1 MYFEKI
7 RGQRFAKKYLSNSI
21 KSNMIS
27 HAYMFEGPSGVGKNT
42 MARELA
48 ATLLEMENLFNSPDY
63 IEITPDGNSI
73 KIAQIRKLQSDIL
86 VKPYKSYK
94 IYVIDEAQKMTVE
107 AQNALLKTLEEP
119 PKYAIIILITN
130 NKESLLDTI
139 KSRCEIIKF
148 TPIPLVEVADY
159 LTQIGVD
166 KNRASLLANF
176 SRGSMQKAIELSES
190 EDFHIMRDEVQKYVE
205 TFLTGSMLDIMDIQS
220 SIEKYKD
227 NITNVLDL
235 LVNYFRDIM
244 MVKENVDSSM
254 IINLDRL
261 VFIKNMSTKIT
272 YSQLSKIID
281 IIEETKIQAMD
292 IMKCFKS
299 VCFMVSSPITAEC
312 GCAGSGKHYNAYGS
326 RNMPGFISGRCGN
339 YGNFLCC
346 VRNSVRFGIKSPR
359 PGVWEQKGSCHGN
372 RIRLCRICFRT
383 GFIFQIKSIRLLG
396 IRNSKDRIIQNR

>member
-48 ATLLEMENLFNSPDY
+48 ATLLDMENLFNSPDY
-63 IEITPDGNSI
+63 IEITPGGNSI

-159 LTQIGVD
+159 LTQTGVD

-281 IIEETKIQAMD
+281 IIEETKNKLRSNCNFNISIQVMTLN
-292 IMKCFKS
+292 IYE
-299 VCFMVSSPITAEC
+299 V
-312 GCAGSGKHYNAYGS
+312 
-326 RNMPGFISGRCGN
+326 
-339 YGNFLCC
+339 
-346 VRNSVRFGIKSPR
+346 IK
-359 PGVWEQKGSCHGN
+359 
-372 RIRLCRICFRT
+372 
-383 GFIFQIKSIRLLG
+383 
-396 IRNSKDRIIQNR
+396 

>member
-73 KIAQIRKLQSDIL
+73 KIAHIRKLQSDIL

-205 TFLTGSMLDIMDIQS
+205 IFLTGSMLDIMDIQS

-281 IIEETKIQAMD
+281 IIEETKNKLRSNCNFNISIQVMTLN
-292 IMKCFKS
+292 IYE
-299 VCFMVSSPITAEC
+299 V
-312 GCAGSGKHYNAYGS
+312 
-326 RNMPGFISGRCGN
+326 
-339 YGNFLCC
+339 
-346 VRNSVRFGIKSPR
+346 IK
-359 PGVWEQKGSCHGN
+359 
-372 RIRLCRICFRT
+372 
-383 GFIFQIKSIRLLG
+383 
-396 IRNSKDRIIQNR
+396 

>member
-7 RGQRFAKKYLSNSI
+7 KGQNFAKKYLTNSI
-21 KSNMIS
+21 KSNMVS
-27 HAYMFEGPSGVGKNT
+27 HAYMFEGPNGIGKNT

-48 ATLLEMENLFNSPDY
+48 AILLEMENLFNSPDY
-63 IEITPDGNSI
+63 IEIKPDGNSI

-148 TPIPLVEVADY
+148 TPIPMQEVASY
-159 LTQIGVD
+159 LTMNGID
-166 KNRASLLANF
+166 SKRASLLANF
-176 SRGSMQKAIELSES
+176 SRGSMKKAIELSES
-190 EDFHIMRDEVQKYVE
+190 EEFHLMREEVQKYVE
-205 TFLTGSMLDIMDIQS
+205 IFLNGNLIEIMDIQS

-227 NITNVLDL
+227 QITNVLDL
-235 LVNYFRDIM
+235 LINYFRDIM
-244 MVKENVDSSM
+244 MVKENVDNSM

-261 VFIKNMSTKIT
+261 IFVKNMSNKTT

-281 IIEETKIQAMD
+281 IIEETKNKLRSNCNFNISIQVMTLN
-292 IMKCFKS
+292 IYE
-299 VCFMVSSPITAEC
+299 V
-312 GCAGSGKHYNAYGS
+312 
-326 RNMPGFISGRCGN
+326 
-339 YGNFLCC
+339 
-346 VRNSVRFGIKSPR
+346 IK
-359 PGVWEQKGSCHGN
+359 
-372 RIRLCRICFRT
+372 
-383 GFIFQIKSIRLLG
+383 
-396 IRNSKDRIIQNR
+396 

>member
-1 MYFEKI
+1 MYFDKI

-42 MARELA
+42 MARDLA
-48 ATLLEMENLFNSPDY
+48 TTLLEMENLFNSPDY

-148 TPIPLVEVADY
+148 TPIPLLEVADY
-159 LTQIGVD
+159 LTQTGVD

-281 IIEETKIQAMD
+281 IIEETKNKLRSNCNFNISIQVMTLN
-292 IMKCFKS
+292 IYE
-299 VCFMVSSPITAEC
+299 V
-312 GCAGSGKHYNAYGS
+312 
-326 RNMPGFISGRCGN
+326 
-339 YGNFLCC
+339 
-346 VRNSVRFGIKSPR
+346 IK
-359 PGVWEQKGSCHGN
+359 
-372 RIRLCRICFRT
+372 
-383 GFIFQIKSIRLLG
+383 
-396 IRNSKDRIIQNR
+396 

>member
-48 ATLLEMENLFNSPDY
+48 TTLLEMENLFNSPDY

-159 LTQIGVD
+159 LTQTGVD

-261 VFIKNMSTKIT
+261 VFIINMSTKIT

-281 IIEETKIQAMD
+281 IIEETKNKLRSNCKFNISIQVMTLN
-292 IMKCFKS
+292 IYE
-299 VCFMVSSPITAEC
+299 V
-312 GCAGSGKHYNAYGS
+312 
-326 RNMPGFISGRCGN
+326 
-339 YGNFLCC
+339 
-346 VRNSVRFGIKSPR
+346 IK
-359 PGVWEQKGSCHGN
+359 
-372 RIRLCRICFRT
+372 
-383 GFIFQIKSIRLLG
+383 
-396 IRNSKDRIIQNR
+396 

>member
-48 ATLLEMENLFNSPDY
+48 ATLLDMENLFNSPDY

-159 LTQIGVD
+159 LTQTGVD

-205 TFLTGSMLDIMDIQS
+205 TFLTGSMLDIMDIQN

-235 LVNYFRDIM
+235 IVNYFRDIM

-281 IIEETKIQAMD
+281 IIEETKNKLRSNCNFNISIQVMTLN
-292 IMKCFKS
+292 IYE
-299 VCFMVSSPITAEC
+299 V
-312 GCAGSGKHYNAYGS
+312 
-326 RNMPGFISGRCGN
+326 
-339 YGNFLCC
+339 
-346 VRNSVRFGIKSPR
+346 IK
-359 PGVWEQKGSCHGN
+359 
-372 RIRLCRICFRT
+372 
-383 GFIFQIKSIRLLG
+383 
-396 IRNSKDRIIQNR
+396 

>member
-130 NKESLLDTI
+130 K
-139 KSRCEIIKF
+139 
-148 TPIPLVEVADY
+148 
-159 LTQIGVD
+159 
-166 KNRASLLANF
+166 
-176 SRGSMQKAIELSES
+176 KAIELSES

-281 IIEETKIQAMD
+281 IIEETKNKLRSNCNFNISIQVMTLN
-292 IMKCFKS
+292 IYE
-299 VCFMVSSPITAEC
+299 V
-312 GCAGSGKHYNAYGS
+312 
-326 RNMPGFISGRCGN
+326 
-339 YGNFLCC
+339 
-346 VRNSVRFGIKSPR
+346 IK
-359 PGVWEQKGSCHGN
+359 W
-372 RIRLCRICFRT
+372 
-383 GFIFQIKSIRLLG
+383 
-396 IRNSKDRIIQNR
+396 

>member
-139 KSRCEIIKF
+139 KSTCEIIKF

-159 LTQIGVD
+159 LTQTGVD

-281 IIEETKIQAMD
+281 IIEETKNKLRSNCNFNISIQVMTLN
-292 IMKCFKS
+292 IYE
-299 VCFMVSSPITAEC
+299 V
-312 GCAGSGKHYNAYGS
+312 
-326 RNMPGFISGRCGN
+326 
-339 YGNFLCC
+339 
-346 VRNSVRFGIKSPR
+346 IK
-359 PGVWEQKGSCHGN
+359 
-372 RIRLCRICFRT
+372 
-383 GFIFQIKSIRLLG
+383 
-396 IRNSKDRIIQNR
+396 

>member
-148 TPIPLVEVADY
+148 TPITLVEVADY
-159 LTQIGVD
+159 LTQTGVD

-281 IIEETKIQAMD
+281 IIEETKNKLRSNCNFNISIQVMTLN
-292 IMKCFKS
+292 IYE
-299 VCFMVSSPITAEC
+299 V
-312 GCAGSGKHYNAYGS
+312 
-326 RNMPGFISGRCGN
+326 
-339 YGNFLCC
+339 
-346 VRNSVRFGIKSPR
+346 IK
-359 PGVWEQKGSCHGN
+359 
-372 RIRLCRICFRT
+372 
-383 GFIFQIKSIRLLG
+383 
-396 IRNSKDRIIQNR
+396 

>member
-48 ATLLEMENLFNSPDY
+48 TTLLEMENLFNSPDY

-159 LTQIGVD
+159 LTQTGVD

-190 EDFHIMRDEVQKYVE
+190 EDFHIMRDDVQKYVE

-281 IIEETKIQAMD
+281 IIEETKNKLRSNCNFNISIQVMTLN
-292 IMKCFKS
+292 IYE
-299 VCFMVSSPITAEC
+299 V
-312 GCAGSGKHYNAYGS
+312 
-326 RNMPGFISGRCGN
+326 
-339 YGNFLCC
+339 
-346 VRNSVRFGIKSPR
+346 IK
-359 PGVWEQKGSCHGN
+359 
-372 RIRLCRICFRT
+372 
-383 GFIFQIKSIRLLG
+383 
-396 IRNSKDRIIQNR
+396 

>member
-1 MYFEKI
+1 MYFEKL

-48 ATLLEMENLFNSPDY
+48 TTLLEMENLFNSPDY

-159 LTQIGVD
+159 LTQTGVD

-281 IIEETKIQAMD
+281 IIEETKNKLRSNCNFNISIQVMTLN
-292 IMKCFKS
+292 IYE
-299 VCFMVSSPITAEC
+299 V
-312 GCAGSGKHYNAYGS
+312 
-326 RNMPGFISGRCGN
+326 
-339 YGNFLCC
+339 
-346 VRNSVRFGIKSPR
+346 IK
-359 PGVWEQKGSCHGN
+359 
-372 RIRLCRICFRT
+372 
-383 GFIFQIKSIRLLG
+383 
-396 IRNSKDRIIQNR
+396 

>member
-1 MYFEKI
+1 MYFDKI
-7 RGQRFAKKYLSNSI
+7 RGQRFAKKYLINSI

-48 ATLLEMENLFNSPDY
+48 TTLLEMENLFNSPDY

-159 LTQIGVD
+159 LTQTGVD

-281 IIEETKIQAMD
+281 IIEETKNKLRSNCNFNISIQVMTLN
-292 IMKCFKS
+292 IYE
-299 VCFMVSSPITAEC
+299 V
-312 GCAGSGKHYNAYGS
+312 
-326 RNMPGFISGRCGN
+326 
-339 YGNFLCC
+339 
-346 VRNSVRFGIKSPR
+346 IK
-359 PGVWEQKGSCHGN
+359 
-372 RIRLCRICFRT
+372 
-383 GFIFQIKSIRLLG
+383 
-396 IRNSKDRIIQNR
+396 

>member
-48 ATLLEMENLFNSPDY
+48 AILLEMENLFNSPDY
-63 IEITPDGNSI
+63 IEIKPDGNSI

-159 LTQIGVD
+159 LTQTGVD

-205 TFLTGSMLDIMDIQS
+205 TFLTGSMLDIMDIQN

-281 IIEETKIQAMD
+281 IIEETKNKLRSNCNFNISIQVMTLN
-292 IMKCFKS
+292 IYE
-299 VCFMVSSPITAEC
+299 V
-312 GCAGSGKHYNAYGS
+312 
-326 RNMPGFISGRCGN
+326 
-339 YGNFLCC
+339 
-346 VRNSVRFGIKSPR
+346 IK
-359 PGVWEQKGSCHGN
+359 
-372 RIRLCRICFRT
+372 
-383 GFIFQIKSIRLLG
+383 
-396 IRNSKDRIIQNR
+396 